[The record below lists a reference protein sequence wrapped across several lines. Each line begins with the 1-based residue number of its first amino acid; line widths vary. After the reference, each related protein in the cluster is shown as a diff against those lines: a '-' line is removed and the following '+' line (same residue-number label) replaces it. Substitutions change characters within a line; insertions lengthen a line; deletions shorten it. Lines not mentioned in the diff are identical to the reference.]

1 MSLVAL
7 AMMLG
12 HVVMFGVAREADQ
25 GAAAHTFQLLMI
37 AQVPIMV
44 SFLIKWLPHAPGQIV
59 RMLALQVGTAAR
71 SSCACFLSRS
81 LGREGCQR
89 YVV

>member
-7 AMMLG
+7 AMVLG
-12 HVVMFGVAREADQ
+12 HAVMFGVAREGDE

-44 SFLIKWLPHAPGQIV
+44 FFVIKWLRRAPGQTV
-59 RMLALQVGTAAR
+59 RMLALQVGTALA
-71 SSCACFLSRS
+71 AVAPVFFIGL
-81 LGREGCQR
+81 
-89 YVV
+89 